1 MSDGQVG
8 AHVLAQASQPMRAVE
23 FHVYL
28 GNEQGLLP
36 WENEALLHP
45 SERSVEVTHL
55 LVPDSRDL
63 RRH

>member
-1 MSDGQVG
+1 MGRW
-8 AHVLAQASQPMRAVE
+8 VLMCSPKHLSPRAVE